1 MDWLRSRMQYHPIT
15 PLWWCSIGCF
25 RGLSVAMW
33 SLLIDTKVACS
44 CTEGKAEP
52 GRYASLPQALSQ
64 RRPHHSPESPLGQQ
78 AGGPD
83 RGGLCASAA
92 HAREANRD
100 VLYANVK
107 EDSTTRTQAERV
119 REGVVSL
126 LRSGEQGT
134 EPSLWSDNSVF
145 TLPVRHFLTGSTKDS
160 DWLSW

>member
-1 MDWLRSRMQYHPIT
+1 MRVYR
-15 PLWWCSIGCF
+15 
-25 RGLSVAMW
+25 
-33 SLLIDTKVACS
+33 K
-44 CTEGKAEP
+44 
-52 GRYASLPQALSQ
+52 
-64 RRPHHSPESPLGQQ
+64 HSP
-78 AGGPD
+78 
-83 RGGLCASAA
+83 RGDLTTAQRVHWVSKLEAQTEVGCVLALPTL
-92 HAREANRD
+92 RKANRD